1 MTTRGAWI
9 TNIYLAG
16 LTCKVPS
23 VVGNGVISAKG
34 LFSTATTHQ
43 AIVQLAVGTTMLV
56 ASAINFKSTR
66 SGSEKIHEN

>member
-1 MTTRGAWI
+1 
-9 TNIYLAG
+9 
-16 LTCKVPS
+16 

-43 AIVQLAVGTTMLV
+43 AIAQLAVDTTMLV